1 MKNNIDN
8 SKLNKEITNKHI
20 ENEKL
25 ESDLNKKLDELG
37 FIDWNQYPIDYLADY
52 LEEKWMFQSSG
63 EAYAI
68 NKLIEFYRENK
79 KK

>member
-25 ESDLNKKLDELG
+25 ESDLNKKLEELG